1 MDEQSTSNPNPTPKQ
16 KAQAIWQ
23 RLCGC
28 FGADA
33 VERKFGPTP
42 PPEWVAMIG
51 RLKDHELERGM
62 RRLVYSGA
70 AAPPSLPQFVRL
82 CRTVGDA
89 PDVDDGPRVPA
100 LPTKPADWQGDRWD
114 IAANRHLLAYIVRR
128 MTANPHAY
136 GRPASYLAMR
146 ATTSRENPHADAP
159 EFVRAVEIL
168 VAYTRAWAQD
178 MREWADPQTGQIGRP
193 PVAAQQAAWEDCM
206 ARAEADIATQR
217 RAA

>member
-1 MDEQSTSNPNPTPKQ
+1 MDEQSTSNPTPKQ

-23 RLCGC
+23 RLCGS

-33 VERKFGPTP
+33 VERRFGPTP

-62 RRLVYSGA
+62 RRLMYSGA

-89 PDVDDGPRVPA
+89 PDVDEGPRVPA
-100 LPTKPADWQGDRWD
+100 LPRPADWQGDQWD
-114 IAANRHLLAYIVRR
+114 VAANRHLVAHLLRELR
-128 MTANPHAY
+128 ANPHKY
-136 GRPASYLAMR
+136 GQPASYLAMR
-146 ATTSRENPHADAP
+146 ATTRRENPHADASP
-159 EFVRAVEIL
+159 EFMRAVETL

-178 MREWADPQTGQIGRP
+178 MREMAAESGGVV
-193 PVAAQQAAWEDCM
+193 PVDLQRAAWEDCM